1 MFQEEVIMAI
11 GLNDLLKTPLLNSSS
26 SNSEASLLQN
36 FQAKKEMDAK
46 KVTELADT
54 NASDGRLS
62 QGSEQGALVSGS
74 SIEQIQE
81 EDVSLTNQKM
91 NQLNVQLSFEVSEES
106 NQRIVRVID
115 QESGEVVRQMPSE
128 EFLKMSERIDELVDQ
143 LSEFKGALINSSV

>member
-1 MFQEEVIMAI
+1 MAI